1 MRPTLLIIEAGDLPH
16 PLQTTVLKT
25 FPDLFMQAA
34 DFGACTVKTLH
45 AQRDRLPGNLYGY
58 DGILVTGSS
67 SMVSDRE
74 PWSENLAAW
83 LRNAIQGEVK
93 ILGVCYGHQL
103 IAHALGGLVGYH
115 PNGTELGTHEISL
128 TYSGSK
134 DDVFALLGGLPTKFE
149 ANLSH
154 CQTVL
159 SPPREATLLG
169 YSIHDPHQILGY
181 SKNVLTLQFHPEFNQ
196 KIMRAYVNYILEQS
210 KFENP
215 DINLGAPIEET
226 PVPQKILQ
234 RFIDS
239 L

>member
-1 MRPTLLIIEAGDLPH
+1 MRPTLLIIETGDLPP
-16 PLQTTVLKT
+16 PLQTPALRT
-25 FPDLFMQAA
+25 FPDMFMQAA
-34 DFGACTVKTLH
+34 DFSACRILNVH
-45 AQRDRLPGNLYGY
+45 AQRDRLPGNLDGY
-58 DGILVTGSS
+58 DGILVTGST

-83 LRNAIQGEVK
+83 LKKAIQDKIK

-103 IAHALGGLVGYH
+103 IAHALGGLVGYN
-115 PNGTELGTHEISL
+115 PNGMELGTHEISL

-134 DDVFALLGGLPTKFE
+134 DDAFTLLGGLPTKFG
-149 ANLSH
+149 ANLAHS
-154 CQTVL
+154 QTVL

-181 SKNVLTLQFHPEFNQ
+181 GKNVLTLQFHPEFSQ
-196 KIMRAYVNYILEQS
+196 KIMWAYVNYKLEQS
-210 KFENP
+210 KFQDP
-215 DINLGAPIEET
+215 DINLGEPIEET